1 VSQQPPRNPT
11 SAPQRD
17 APAPPRRGLPRALT
31 SPWLRLGVI
40 AGLVVAAGVLAATAD
55 DLSVA
60 AVREVVYE
68 LGPAAPVV
76 YVVAYALATVL
87 LLPGTPLT
95 IAAGVLFGPATGS
108 AVAWVGAVV
117 GATASFLVGRLIGR
131 RAVEQVAGRRV
142 RSLDR
147 FLSERGF
154 VALLLVRLVPLFP
167 FNVLNLVSGV
177 TALRLRDYVF
187 ATGLG
192 IVPGVVLLA
201 AMGGSIDDPTSPV
214 FLGALG
220 GFVALTAVT
229 GLVARRMRRRE
240 RLSEV

>member
-1 VSQQPPRNPT
+1 M
-11 SAPQRD
+11 
-17 APAPPRRGLPRALT
+17 LT

-40 AGLVVAAGVLAATAD
+40 GGLVVAAGVLAATAD

-214 FLGALG
+214 FLGALA
-220 GFVALTAVT
+220 GFVVLTAVT

>member
-1 VSQQPPRNPT
+1 M
-11 SAPQRD
+11 
-17 APAPPRRGLPRALT
+17 LT

-40 AGLVVAAGVLAATAD
+40 GGLVVAAGVLAATAD

-177 TALRLRDYVF
+177 TALRLRDYVL

-214 FLGALG
+214 FLGALA
-220 GFVALTAVT
+220 GFVVLTAVT